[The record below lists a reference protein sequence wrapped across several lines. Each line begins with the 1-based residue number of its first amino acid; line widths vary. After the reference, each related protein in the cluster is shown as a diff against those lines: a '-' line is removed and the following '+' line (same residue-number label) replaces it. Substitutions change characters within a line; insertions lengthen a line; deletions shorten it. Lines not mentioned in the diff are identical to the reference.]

1 MKKLLWSVLV
11 VCSLNLFAQKT
22 KNNSK
27 PLNNSSMYVEREI
40 ITFCYENFTVALVND
55 GNGYAEMK
63 RYTLDGRVASLTP
76 GRWSTSKNNGYND
89 VYIKWR
95 GSDETFNYL
104 LIKDGNG
111 IISKLI
117 DGMSRSMNRC
127 R

>member
-1 MKKLLWSVLV
+1 MKKLLLSVLV
-11 VCSLNLFAQKT
+11 ACSLNLSAQKT

-27 PLNNSSMYVEREI
+27 PINHSLTNVEKEI
-40 ITFCYENFTVALVND
+40 FMFCYENFTVALVND

-95 GSDETFNYL
+95 GSDETFNYI

-111 IISKLI
+111 FVSKLI
-117 DGMSRSMNRC
+117 DSMSRNMNRC
-127 R
+127 K

>member
-1 MKKLLWSVLV
+1 MKKLLWSFSV

-27 PLNNSSMYVEREI
+27 PLNNSSMNVEKEI

-111 IISKLI
+111 FISKLI
-117 DGMSRSMNRC
+117 DGTSRSMNRC
-127 R
+127 K